1 MPSTSQAQH
10 GFMAMSRT
18 AAGRRKLRAHGK
30 KPAPASV
37 ADDYMKADKGRKI
50 GKLARHARKR

>member
-10 GFMAMSRT
+10 GFAAMSAS

-30 KPAPASV
+30 KPMPEAA
-37 ADDYMKADKGRKI
+37 AREYLQADKGRKI
-50 GKLARHARKR
+50 GRLAKHVRKK